1 MLTSIS
7 VILRYGVRCNV
18 AVLLSCVTVVVP
30 VVTIRTPEGPYFLF
44 SRALYPFLIHSH
56 TYSLLSPTASHAY
69 LPFVVSFPPFVRNLP
84 FPGSTYPRMYLV
96 RTLVLVIVA

>member
-30 VVTIRTPEGPYFLF
+30 VATSPLGDL
-44 SRALYPFLIHSH
+44 ALL
-56 TYSLLSPTASHAY
+56 LLSAR
-69 LPFVVSFPPFVRNLP
+69 FF
-84 FPGSTYPRMYLV
+84 
-96 RTLVLVIVA
+96 